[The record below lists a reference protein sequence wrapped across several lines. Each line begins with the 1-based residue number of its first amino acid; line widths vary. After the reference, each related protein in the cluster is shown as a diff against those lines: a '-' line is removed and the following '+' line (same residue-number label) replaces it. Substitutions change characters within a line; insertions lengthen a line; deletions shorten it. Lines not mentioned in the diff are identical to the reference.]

1 MTQFLTKT
9 FWEMGEGGRK
19 CLNVKNANCREMR
32 NEWYHFHF
40 HTFFDNYNLTKLK
53 PAQLNNVQF
62 HEKYLKSKNAVTHHV
77 EILELF

>member
-1 MTQFLTKT
+1 MTQFLTET
-9 FWEMGEGGRK
+9 FWKMGQGGRK
-19 CLNVKNANCREMR
+19 CLNIKKRKLSR

-53 PAQLNNVQF
+53 SAQHNNVRF
-62 HEKYLKSKNAVTHHV
+62 HEKYLKSKNAVTHHSV